1 MSTEFRVVAIIAAYN
16 EGDIIESI
24 LAHLVENE
32 VDVYLIDNRSTDD
45 TVQRASQWLGR
56 GLIGLESF
64 PAVKAGATFAWR
76 EILDRKMSVVS
87 SVGATWYIHHD
98 ADEVRESPWPGLTL
112 REAINW
118 VDRLGYNAIDFRLL
132 NFLPVDDGFRSGTD
146 PKTYFTRYEDG
157 AEHDRVQIKCWK
169 AVPTRVTLADGG
181 HEASFD
187 DRRVCPIPFILRH
200 YPVRS
205 QEHGARKVLRERK
218 DRFSESER
226 ALGWHVQYEKVDSE
240 HYSFIRNP
248 ASLRAFDLNQVRLA
262 VQLGGTE
269 LPATPTDPAPTRSIA
284 SLEGFLDH
292 AAADTIAGWA
302 WNSSGDEAV
311 DVDLWAGSRLLVTVR
326 ADGYRA
332 DLRDAGKGEGRHG
345 FSLRTPP
352 ELLNGR
358 PHWIWANFAGTDRS
372 LANSPLVLPPTRGEI
387 PKK

>member
-1 MSTEFRVVAIIAAYN
+1 
-16 EGDIIESI
+16 
-24 LAHLVENE
+24 
-32 VDVYLIDNRSTDD
+32 
-45 TVQRASQWLGR
+45 
-56 GLIGLESF
+56 
-64 PAVKAGATFAWR
+64 
-76 EILDRKMSVVS
+76 
-87 SVGATWYIHHD
+87 
-98 ADEVRESPWPGLTL
+98 
-112 REAINW
+112 
-118 VDRLGYNAIDFRLL
+118 
-132 NFLPVDDGFRSGTD
+132 
-146 PKTYFTRYEDG
+146 
-157 AEHDRVQIKCWK
+157 
-169 AVPTRVTLADGG
+169 
-181 HEASFD
+181 
-187 DRRVCPIPFILRH
+187 VCPIPFILRH

-332 DLRDAGKGEGRHG
+332 DLRDAGKGDGRHG

-372 LANSPLVLPPTRGEI
+372 LANSPLVLPPTRGET